1 MKIRIAAILFMVA
14 LVLQGTLLNLFS
26 IFGGTANLLLCLV
39 IMMTFLYEN
48 ENAIY
53 LGLFFGILSDIA
65 YSDMVGIASLGFL
78 LVGYLTVQVRQIL
91 NKENV
96 FSVLILS
103 ISGTLI
109 YNVFYW
115 FVTNLFNNNIDFLIF
130 AKLQP
135 VYIIYNLIIMMMIY
149 FSLIN
154 RVVKHR
160 KDRYY
165 K

>member
-115 FVTNLFNNNIDFLIF
+115 FVTNLFNNNIDFFIF